1 MSGRARRAGIAVLVA
16 GGVLAA
22 AWTGIERVP
31 AGSVGVLASG
41 RVLNPGWHLCW
52 PGSRPRL
59 VAPGPV
65 HVSGT
70 VSIDTP
76 EGARLAIPYRLEVQ
90 LEPAALTAF
99 AAGPRDGSPQERWR
113 RAAEGAIRDAAA
125 GPGLAVVRAG
135 PGRDAALAALRARPA
150 LSGSSVI
157 ELRLGAAAAS
167 DRRGRPPAAPVVL
180 IGLDGADWLV
190 IEPLMASGKLP
201 NLERLVRSGSRAS
214 LRSAP
219 PLLSPLLW
227 TSIATGVPPDRH
239 GVVDFTVYD
248 PVTRDRAPIS
258 SRARRA
264 PALWNILT
272 TYGLGSVWLGWWAT
286 WPAEPVAGMLI
297 SDRVAYSLFAAGGEE
312 GLEGKVYPPEIWP
325 EARARRTL
333 ASQVP
338 WQELRRFA
346 ALSPSD
352 LAGLQKRSPPRSGEE
367 FKDRLDHLR
376 QVVASTRTYS
386 EQARWARQR
395 LRPDLLAVYFQ
406 GIDEVSHRFM
416 HYAPPARMRV
426 PPAEARRFGGTV
438 EAFYREQDR
447 LLEPLVAARP
457 GETPPVVMV
466 VSDHGF
472 LSGAARPPRPADEFE
487 GGAADWHR
495 LHGIFILSGPG
506 VRRADLGTASLY
518 DVFPTLLHL
527 CGLPVPEGLPGRP
540 LVEAFDPAFRAANP
554 IEQVAAFDVPF
565 GPEGEASAGL
575 PEAER
580 TELLARLRALGYVG
594 DTGTTAG
601 ARGGSRPTDGS
612 ASGSPGSAG
621 AGAPSA
627 SANPPDLQNA
637 FLTAHMNLGTLYG
650 ERHDWER
657 AAAEYRSVVEHFPT
671 YAPALYKWMES
682 EFERGQVQEAWK
694 AAERLLAL
702 SPRPVEWLPSIAEV
716 AAAAGRSEPL
726 RADLERRAG
735 GQAGAPVLSALGLL
749 ALKAGR
755 GSEAAD
761 LLHRALEIDPL
772 RPEALD
778 ALYSLD
784 SSPAARARLLPIL
797 RRALEQAPRSVFHLN
812 YTAGLLVASGRC
824 AEAKP
829 YLATALEQNPD
840 SAPART
846 NLARC
851 LAAEGK
857 VEPAVALLER
867 GLSGSPDELT
877 LLTTLGALEAGRG
890 NLEKAVS
897 LLERARTL
905 SPDDTGILNA
915 LGLARLQSGQPDQA
929 RDLLRHSLDANPDQ
943 PDVRSLLATIPG

>member
-1 MSGRARRAGIAVLVA
+1 VQ
-16 GGVLAA
+16 
-22 AWTGIERVP
+22 
-31 AGSVGVLASG
+31 
-41 RVLNPGWHLCW
+41 
-52 PGSRPRL
+52 
-59 VAPGPV
+59 
-65 HVSGT
+65 VSGT

-76 EGARLAIPYRLEVQ
+76 EGARLAVPYRLEVQ
-90 LEPAALTAF
+90 LEPAALTAL
-99 AAGPRDGSPQERWR
+99 AAGARDGSPQERWR
-113 RAAEGAIRDAAA
+113 SAAEDAIRAAAA
-125 GPGLAVVRAG
+125 GTGLAVVRAG
-135 PGRDAALAALRARPA
+135 PGRDAALSALRARPP
-150 LSGSSVI
+150 LSGSSI
-157 ELRLGAAAAS
+157 IDLRIGAAAAS
-167 DRRGRPPAAPVVL
+167 DRRGRPLAAPVVL

-190 IEPLMASGKLP
+190 IEPLLASGKLP

-248 PVTRDRAPIS
+248 PVTKDRAPIS

-272 TYGLGSVWLGWWAT
+272 AYGLSSVWLGWWAT
-286 WPAEPVAGMLI
+286 WPAEPVAGMLV

-312 GLEGKVYPPEIWP
+312 GLDGKVYPPEIWP

-352 LAGLQKRSPPRSGEE
+352 LAGLEKRSPPRSGEE
-367 FKDRLDHLR
+367 FRDRLDHLR
-376 QVVASTRTYS
+376 QVVASTRTYA

-416 HYAPPARMRV
+416 HYAPPARMKV

-447 LLEPLVAARP
+447 LLGPLVTARP

-495 LHGIFILSGPG
+495 LHGIFVLSGPG
-506 VRRADLGTASLY
+506 VHQADLGTVSLY
-518 DVFPTLLHL
+518 DVFPTLLYL

-540 LVEAFDPAFRAANP
+540 LVEAFAPPFRAANP
-554 IEQVAAFDVPF
+554 VEELAAFDVPF
-565 GPEGEASAGL
+565 GPEGGASANL
-575 PEAER
+575 PESERAEV
-580 TELLARLRALGYVG
+580 LARLRALGYIG
-594 DTGTTAG
+594 DAG
-601 ARGGSRPTDGS
+601 ASAGAQGRSHVPDGAGSGP
-612 ASGSPGSAG
+612 AAAAG
-621 AGAPSA
+621 AGAPPA
-627 SANPPDLQNA
+627 PAGPPDLQNE

-650 ERHDWER
+650 ERRDWER
-657 AAAEYRSVVEHFPT
+657 ATAEYRSVVEHFPN

-682 EFERGQVQEAWK
+682 EFKRGQAQEAWK

-716 AAAAGRSEPL
+716 AAAAGRSDAL
-726 RADLERRAG
+726 RADLERQAG
-735 GQAGAPVLSALGLL
+735 GGRASAPVLSALGLL

-755 GSEAAD
+755 RAEAAD
-761 LLHRALEIDPL
+761 LLHRALETDPL

-812 YTAGLLVASGRC
+812 YMAGLLVASGRC

-851 LAAEGK
+851 LTAEGK
-857 VEPAVALLER
+857 VEPAVVLLER

-915 LGLARLQSGQPDQA
+915 LGLARLQSGQPGQA
-929 RDLLRHSLDANPDQ
+929 RDLLRHSLEANPDQ
-943 PDVRSLLATIPG
+943 PDVRSLLASIPGS